1 MERWERELAEI
12 RAIMADTAKRDA
24 EARVE
29 ADRRAAEAD
38 RRAAEAD
45 KRAAEAD
52 RRAAEARAET
62 DRRAAEADRRA
73 AEADKRAA
81 EAKAETDRRAAEAK
95 VEADRR
101 AAEAKAEADKH
112 AAEVNRTIAEI
123 RKMVDKT
130 FGGIDELRAETRG
143 IGESNGKFSE
153 TYFYNT
159 LFDSMRF
166 GGMDFDRVDKG
177 LKRAQRTPE
186 GTKVV
191 GEYDVVMY
199 NGDAIVLIEVKY
211 RVRKEDITNL
221 VDKQISNFKHLFP
234 QYANHRFYLGIAG
247 LSFEEKVEA
256 EALCRGIGILRP
268 KGENVEILDQN
279 LKIY

>member
-12 RAIMADTAKRDA
+12 RAIMAETAKKDA
-24 EARVE
+24 EAR
-29 ADRRAAEAD
+29 AEAD

-52 RRAAEARAET
+52 KRAAEARAET
-62 DRRAAEADRRA
+62 DRRAAEAKAEADRRA

-81 EAKAETDRRAAEAK
+81 EAK

-101 AAEAKAEADKH
+101 AAEADKCAAEAK
-112 AAEVNRTIAEI
+112 EKIANLQ
-123 RKMVDKT
+123 KMSEDMFK
-130 FGGIDELRAETRG
+130 GLAELRAETRG

-153 TYFYNT
+153 TYFYNA
-159 LFDSMRF
+159 LFDSMSF
-166 GGMDFDRVDKG
+166 GGINFDQVDKG

-199 NGDAIVLIEVKY
+199 NGDAIALIEVKY
-211 RVRKEDITNL
+211 RVRKEHVTNL
-221 VDKQISNFKHLFP
+221 VDKQISNFKRLFP
-234 QYANHRFYLGIAG
+234 QYAGHNYYLGIAG
-247 LSFEEKVEA
+247 LSFEENVEA
-256 EALCRGIGILRP
+256 EALSRGIGILRP

-279 LKIY
+279 LKAY